1 MTSLEEVPM
10 QDTTAIAAPEKA
22 ILETAKREAAAPQ
35 HKPQAGRNANPRY
48 AELYRQYPTIDY
60 LRHRARRRLPHFAF
74 EYCDGG
80 SGKED
85 AGIKR
90 NWAAFDAV
98 ELVPRYGVMPSL
110 PPCEVELFG
119 RRYAAP
125 IGIAPMGGPAIV
137 WPGADIYLARAAQRV
152 RIPYTLGTVGCA
164 TIEKIA
170 EVAPDVF
177 WFQLYRAARNDHAIG
192 FDLVRRA
199 QAAGCHALVLT
210 LDVPVRTTRAREV
223 VVGLGGA
230 FQADLKKMVQM
241 AMSPAWTMA
250 LRKNG
255 IPRFSNLRAYAGDVS
270 INDMVA
276 FARREMGGAFTWEEV
291 AKYRDRWKG
300 TLVVKGIMHPD
311 DAEKAVS
318 LGVDG
323 MFVSNH
329 GGRQIEALPAPID
342 VLPAIVRQVGK
353 RATVMMDSG
362 IRSGT
367 DVVRAY
373 ALGAAAAFAGKAFLW
388 GLGALGEEGPGHV
401 IDLLIEETQ
410 SAFGQL
416 GALKPEQARSVVI
429 RHNGAL
435 QF

>member
-1 MTSLEEVPM
+1 MH
-10 QDTTAIAAPEKA
+10 DTAAIA
-22 ILETAKREAAAPQ
+22 TPQ
-35 HKPQAGRNANPRY
+35 NKPGAGKNANPRY
-48 AELYRQYPTIDY
+48 AELYRRYPTIDY
-60 LRHRARRRLPHFAF
+60 LRRRARERLPHFAF
-74 EYCDGG
+74 EYSDGG
-80 SGKED
+80 SGKDD
-85 AGIKR
+85 AGIRR
-90 NWAAFDAV
+90 NWAALDAV

-110 PPCEVELFG
+110 PPCDVELFG

-137 WPGADIYLARAAQRV
+137 WPGADIYLARAAQRA

-210 LDVPVRTTRAREV
+210 IDVPVRTTRAREV

-230 FQADLKKMVQM
+230 FHLDFKMMVQM
-241 AMSPAWTMA
+241 ATSPAWSMA

-255 IPRFSNLRAYAGDVS
+255 IPRFSNLRAYAGENAS
-270 INDMVA
+270 INDMVN

-291 AKYRDRWKG
+291 ARYRDLWKG
-300 TLVVKGIMHPD
+300 TLIIKGVLHPQ
-311 DAEKAVS
+311 DAERAVA

-323 MFVSNH
+323 LFVSNH
-329 GGRQIEALPAPID
+329 GGRQIEALPAPSD
-342 VLPAIVRQVGK
+342 ALPAIARQVGK
-353 RATVMMDSG
+353 RAIVLMDSG

-367 DVVRAY
+367 DVVRAC
-373 ALGAAAAFAGKAFLW
+373 ALGAATAFAGKAFLW
-388 GLGALGEEGPGHV
+388 GLGALGEEGAGHV

-410 SAFGQL
+410 AALGQL
-416 GALKPEQARSVVI
+416 GAHTPDEARSVTI
-429 RHNGAL
+429 RHEGAL

>member
-1 MTSLEEVPM
+1 MH
-10 QDTTAIAAPEKA
+10 DTTAV
-22 ILETAKREAAAPQ
+22 AAPQ
-35 HKPQAGRNANPRY
+35 TAAPKPYVGKNANPRY
-48 AELYRQYPTIDY
+48 AELYRHYPTIDY
-60 LRHRARRRLPHFAF
+60 LRRGARRRLPHFAF

-80 SGKED
+80 SGKDD

-90 NWAAFDAV
+90 NWAGLDA
-98 ELVPRYGVMPSL
+98 
-110 PPCEVELFG
+110 VELFG

-125 IGIAPMGGPAIV
+125 IGISPMGGPAIV
-137 WPGADIYLARAAQRV
+137 WPGADEYLARAAQQA
-152 RIPYTLGTVGCA
+152 RIPYTLGTVGCT
-164 TIEKIA
+164 TIERIA
-170 EVAPDVF
+170 EIAPDVF
-177 WFQLYRAARNDHAIG
+177 WFQLYRAAKNNHAIG
-192 FDLVRRA
+192 FDLAKRA
-199 QAAGCHALVLT
+199 QDAGCHALMLT

-230 FQADLKKMVQM
+230 FNPDLKMMLQM
-241 AMSPAWTMA
+241 LMSPAWTRS
-250 LRKNG
+250 LWQNG
-255 IPRFSNLRAYAGDVS
+255 IPRFSNLRAYVGDNAS

-291 AKYRDRWKG
+291 AKYRERWKG
-300 TLVVKGIMHPD
+300 TLIVKGIMHPQ

-342 VLPAIVRQVGK
+342 VLPAIVKEVGK
-353 RATVMMDSG
+353 RATVLYDSG
-362 IRSGT
+362 VRSGT

-388 GLGALGEEGPGHV
+388 GLGALGEEGASHV
-401 IDLLIEETQ
+401 IDILIEETQ
-410 SAFGQL
+410 AALGQL
-416 GALKPEQARSVVI
+416 GALTPDEARSVVI

-435 QF
+435 HF

>member
-1 MTSLEEVPM
+1 MH
-10 QDTTAIAAPEKA
+10 DTTAIAAPK
-22 ILETAKREAAAPQ
+22 TATPQTAAPQ
-35 HKPQAGRNANPRY
+35 TKPYVGKNANPRY
-48 AELYRQYPTIDY
+48 TELYRHYPTIDY
-60 LRHRARRRLPHFAF
+60 LRRGARRRLPHFSF
-74 EYCDGG
+74 EYSDGG
-80 SGKED
+80 SGKDD

-90 NWAAFDAV
+90 NWAGLDAV

-137 WPGADIYLARAAQRV
+137 WPGADEYLARAAQRA
-152 RIPYTLGTVGCA
+152 RIPYTLGTVGCS
-164 TIEKIA
+164 TIERIA
-170 EVAPDVF
+170 ELAPDVF
-177 WFQLYRAARNDHAIG
+177 WFQLYRAAKNDHAIG
-192 FDLVRRA
+192 FDLARRA

-230 FQADLKKMVQM
+230 FNPDLTMILQM
-241 AMSPAWTMA
+241 LMAPAWTMA
-250 LRKNG
+250 LWQNG
-255 IPRFSNLRAYAGDVS
+255 IPRFSNLRAYVGDNAS

-300 TLVVKGIMHPD
+300 TLIVKGIMHPQ

-329 GGRQIEALPAPID
+329 GGRQ
-342 VLPAIVRQVGK
+342 
-353 RATVMMDSG
+353 
-362 IRSGT
+362 
-367 DVVRAY
+367 
-373 ALGAAAAFAGKAFLW
+373 
-388 GLGALGEEGPGHV
+388 
-401 IDLLIEETQ
+401 
-410 SAFGQL
+410 
-416 GALKPEQARSVVI
+416 
-429 RHNGAL
+429 
-435 QF
+435 